1 MKLAVMNACMPAGN
15 MMLFGADGL
24 IKRYET
30 PQEILV
36 EFFTVRMQF
45 YQKRHAFLI
54 AVSALSVQ
62 IT

>member
-1 MKLAVMNACMPAGN
+1 MLAGN

-30 PQEILV
+30 PQEILA
-36 EFFTVRMQF
+36 EFFAVRMKF

-54 AVSALSVQ
+54 AV
-62 IT
+62 